1 MLGRKL
7 VQVICYN
14 YYRRNLME
22 KKKQLIILVLR
33 MLESESDAQHPLT
46 QTEMANVISEIYP
59 CDRKTVCRN
68 IKFLKEMGYPI
79 IKTTKGFY
87 MDNKLFSVEEIEFIK
102 SAILSK
108 NEKTHEERESLSN
121 KVAELLTKKYS

>member
-1 MLGRKL
+1 
-7 VQVICYN
+7 
-14 YYRRNLME
+14 ME

-46 QTEMANVISEIYP
+46 QTEMANVISEIFP

-108 NEKTHEERESLSN
+108 HEKTHEERESLSN

>member
-1 MLGRKL
+1 MEEAKNIAKK
-7 VQVICYN
+7 VIIVY
-14 YYRRNLME
+14 
-22 KKKQLIILVLR
+22 IL
-33 MLESESDAQHPLT
+33 
-46 QTEMANVISEIYP
+46 NVIKAYSSPEAPISQTAICNYLNDIDVP

-108 NEKTHEERESLSN
+108 DEKTREERESLSN

>member
-1 MLGRKL
+1 
-7 VQVICYN
+7 
-14 YYRRNLME
+14 ME

-87 MDNKLFSVEEIEFIK
+87 MDNKAFSVSEIETVK
-102 SAILSK
+102 SAILSIDGATDEDK
-108 NEKTHEERESLSN
+108 ETLAARVVE
-121 KVAELLTKKYS
+121 ALTKRYSK